1 MNKRTNLILISIIVG
16 GMVTFLPV
24 PIKVA
29 FIASTAIAL
38 FMRYDF
44 YDYDQRNEGINHE

>member
-1 MNKRTNLILISIIVG
+1 MNKRTNLVLLSIILG

-29 FIASTAIAL
+29 LLISTAIAL

-44 YDYDQRNEGINHE
+44 YDYDLRNGGIDHE